1 MKNYTIREISEMFEL
16 PLYTLRYY
24 ESEGLLPEVPKSSS
38 GQRIYSDEH
47 VERLKCINC
56 FKRTGMT
63 IPQLRK
69 FFIYEADEAAHIDK
83 IISLLKDQEQIVNE
97 KLIQLQKD
105 SAHVHHKVEY
115 YSEIKHA
122 LENNLPL
129 PVWVDE
135 D

>member
-16 PLYTLRYY
+16 PSSTLRYY

-83 IISLLKDQEQIVNE
+83 IISLLKDQEQIVN
-97 KLIQLQKD
+97 KNLIQLQKD
-105 SAHVHHKVEY
+105 SAHVHHKVRY
-115 YSEIKHA
+115 YKAIRHA
-122 LENNLPL
+122 LENDLPL
-129 PVWVDE
+129 PEWKE
-135 D
+135 E

>member
-1 MKNYTIREISEMFEL
+1 
-16 PLYTLRYY
+16 
-24 ESEGLLPEVPKSSS
+24 
-38 GQRIYSDEH
+38 
-47 VERLKCINC
+47 
-56 FKRTGMT
+56 MT

-122 LENNLPL
+122 LKNNLPL

>member
-1 MKNYTIREISEMFEL
+1 MKTYTIREISEMFEL
-16 PLYTLRYY
+16 PSSTLRYY

-97 KLIQLQKD
+97 KLLQLQKD

-129 PVWVDE
+129 PVWVDA

>member
-16 PLYTLRYY
+16 PSSTLRYY

-69 FFIYEADEAAHIDK
+69 FFIYETDEAAHIDK
-83 IISLLKDQEQIVNE
+83 IISLLKDQEQIVKE